1 MRRLGNTLYVT
12 TEGTYLSKQGE
23 CVRVA
28 RDDLPPTQ
36 IPIHGVDGIIAFG
49 RISISPSLLGFCAER
64 GVTISWFSEHGRFL
78 ARAEGPVSGNV
89 LLRRAQYR
97 AADAPNRAAAIARSI
112 VIGKV
117 LNQRAVLRR
126 ALRDHGDTLAE
137 PDRGPLDRAADH
149 LDRVLTG
156 LGKTMPLDQVRGM
169 EGEGTLTVASSS
181 GGCEDRSVVQLR
193 EL

>member
-1 MRRLGNTLYVT
+1 
-12 TEGTYLSKQGE
+12 
-23 CVRVA
+23 
-28 RDDLPPTQ
+28 
-36 IPIHGVDGIIAFG
+36 
-49 RISISPSLLGFCAER
+49 
-64 GVTISWFSEHGRFL
+64 
-78 ARAEGPVSGNV
+78 
-89 LLRRAQYR
+89 
-97 AADAPNRAAAIARSI
+97 

-137 PDRGPLDRAADH
+137 PDRGPLDRAADQ